1 MNCTPFA
8 LTKLVFVCTKELD
21 QHHPILETIFSF
33 YWSATKQ
40 KHTRL
45 QITTIVIPCWVEQKT
60 MNYGYCT
67 ASTWHAYCHKPL
79 TKRVLSE
86 HNGMCSLHV
95 RYSETE
101 SWCMKK
107 RKCVFITIG
116 SENVNF
122 VEGLVTNINSHTIFC
137 STGVILLKIVVNGS
151 KNVWKNHYTVF
162 LPPMK

>member
-1 MNCTPFA
+1 LSTMHIMTQQF
-8 LTKLVFVCTKELD
+8 
-21 QHHPILETIFSF
+21 IIIFSF

-45 QITTIVIPCWVEQKT
+45 QITIIVIPCWVEQKT

-107 RKCVFITIG
+107 YKCAFITIG
-116 SENVNF
+116 SENVNRF
-122 VEGLVTNINSHTIFC
+122 WT
-137 STGVILLKIVVNGS
+137 LLFQKHFTLLCWRFSNQ
-151 KNVWKNHYTVF
+151 HQ
-162 LPPMK
+162 

>member
-1 MNCTPFA
+1 M
-8 LTKLVFVCTKELD
+8 
-21 QHHPILETIFSF
+21 IIIFSF

-45 QITTIVIPCWVEQKT
+45 QITIIVIPCWVEQKT

-79 TKRVLSE
+79 TERVLTE
-86 HNGMCSLHV
+86 YNGMCSLHV

-107 RKCVFITIG
+107 HKCVFITIG
-116 SENVNF
+116 SEKFNVNRF
-122 VEGLVTNINSHTIFC
+122 WTLLFQKHCLTLLCWRFSNQHQYCHTIFC
-137 STGVILLKIVVNGS
+137 TTGVIIF
-151 KNVWKNHYTVF
+151 KNCC
-162 LPPMK
+162 